1 VSVGVSFG
9 RLIRTRRRALD
20 MTQRELAEKVRYS
33 VFTIRKVE
41 ADERR
46 PSRQL
51 AEALALYLDVAP
63 DERPAFVVLARAC
76 GEDAIPPQ
84 LPAIS
89 DPRARISRPRPRA
102 DNLPSP
108 LTQLIGREQETA
120 RACTSLVTHAV
131 RLLTLVGPPGI
142 GKTRLALQV
151 ATEVL
156 EFFEGRVHFVALAPL
171 TDPALVAPT
180 IAKTLGIKE
189 WAGTTPVQALVD
201 HLSGQRVLLLLDN
214 F

>member
-1 VSVGVSFG
+1 MSVGVSFG

-41 ADERR
+41 ANERR

-63 DERPAFVVLARAC
+63 DERSAFVDLARAC
-76 GEDAIPPQ
+76 AEETTPP
-84 LPAIS
+84 LAPAIG

-108 LTQLIGREQETA
+108 
-120 RACTSLVTHAV
+120 
-131 RLLTLVGPPGI
+131 
-142 GKTRLALQV
+142 
-151 ATEVL
+151 
-156 EFFEGRVHFVALAPL
+156 
-171 TDPALVAPT
+171 
-180 IAKTLGIKE
+180 
-189 WAGTTPVQALVD
+189 
-201 HLSGQRVLLLLDN
+201 
-214 F
+214 